1 MAKSIFVDEIQGTS
15 SVTNN
20 TLVHIETE
28 HNLIVDKIKTLT
40 FLPNNLT
47 CKKNSLDLFYIN
59 STNKEFKFNDS
70 YKLSVSNTLNF
81 TSSGSILQRKMRMIS
96 TDFDYSTLGGYN
108 EYFAQAEC
116 FRTKITT
123 KGNNSGINVRIGI
136 NGESTAH
143 NMITYP
149 VRSFIDT
156 SVINT
161 TDWNHDIA
169 RHIDDNEAATQQY
182 QYYCFGYTNIGNY
195 SDADYSS
202 TSIQTATMEFMD
214 MPNVPAGT
222 DIWYSIIFMSDS
234 AQTFYVNRTVTS
246 ATTGAY
252 ERGVSYVYIEE
263 LNGENLTTT
272 SFENGGILEYT
283 Y

>member
-1 MAKSIFVDEIQGTS
+1 MAKTVFVDEIQGTS
-15 SVTNN
+15 SVTNT
-20 TLVHIETE
+20 TLVHTETE
-28 HNLIVDKIKTLT
+28 HTLIVDEIKAST

-47 CKKNSLDLFYIN
+47 CKRNSLDLFYIN
-59 STNKEFKFNDS
+59 SNNKEFKFNDS
-70 YKLSVSNTLNF
+70 YKLSVSNTVNF
-81 TSSGSILQRKMRMIS
+81 TSSGSILQRKLRMI
-96 TDFDYSTLGGYN
+96 TTEFDYSTLGGYN

-123 KGNNSGINVRIGI
+123 KGNNSGINVRIGL
-136 NGESTAH
+136 NGEPSDH

-169 RHIDDNEAATQQY
+169 RHIDDNESAAQQY

-202 TSIQTATMEFMD
+202 TPIQTAAIEFMD
-214 MPNVPAGT
+214 TPNVSAGT
-222 DIWYSIIFMSDS
+222 DIWYSIIFMSS
-234 AQTFYVNRTVTS
+234 AAQTFYVNRSVNASVT
-246 ATTGAY
+246 GNY

-263 LNGENLTTT
+263 LDGTNLTTT
-272 SFENGGILEYT
+272 SFEDGGILEYT